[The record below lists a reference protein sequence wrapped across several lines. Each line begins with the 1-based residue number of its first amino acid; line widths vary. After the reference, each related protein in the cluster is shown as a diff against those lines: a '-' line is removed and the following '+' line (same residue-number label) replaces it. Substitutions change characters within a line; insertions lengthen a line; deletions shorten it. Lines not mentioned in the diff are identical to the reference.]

1 MSESLL
7 SILPFFG
14 SNWAFLIYSIILLA
28 VVYYMLTIRLNRLR
42 SQDQLEMKELETER
56 LKELDQ
62 VKGDFFSNVTHE
74 FRTPLTLILGH
85 LEQVIPT
92 MKDPQAQKELKVV
105 HRNAKHLEKLINQ
118 LLDISKLESNK
129 MELDLRHGDV
139 VVFVQEITETFRSLA
154 DRNRIT
160 LNFQN
165 QVRDLEMD
173 FDPDKVELIFFNLLS
188 NAFKFTEKGTIT
200 VKINKVEIDGKD
212 HLEVG
217 VQDTGLGIVEEQIPK
232 VFDRYYQSQNSRWR
246 KNKGTGIGLALVKE
260 LVELHGGTIGL
271 KSISGVGTEITVQ
284 LPAYAKLKMEDG
296 KVIDIPSLRPEQL
309 EAEAEA
315 VDYKEA
321 AFTDADIEATNIVL
335 VVEDNKEIRDFLRLT
350 LEPEYKVFESEDGE
364 AGLKKAMDMIPD
376 LVLSDVM
383 MPKMDGFEMTKALKK
398 SEKTSHVP
406 IVLLTAKAAI
416 ESKIEGIEIGADAY
430 VPKPFSSK
438 ELKATIHNLIE
449 GRRRLKDKFSRQ
461 LLIRPDR
468 VDEPSME
475 EKFLLKVREV
485 VQEHLDDEHFSV
497 EELSRKVGMSRAQIH
512 RKLSALTGKS
522 ASRFV
527 RSYRLQHAMQLLESH
542 AGTVSEIAYKV
553 GFSSPAYFTKC
564 FSEEYGMSP
573 SQVRK

>member
-1 MSESLL
+1 MTETIL

-14 SNWAFLIYSIILLA
+14 SNWAFLVYSLILLG
-28 VVYYMLTIRLNRLR
+28 VVYYILTNRLNRLR
-42 SQDQLEMKELETER
+42 LQDQAEMEKLEAER

-62 VKGDFFSNVTHE
+62 IKGDFFSNVTHE

-92 MKDPQAQKELKVV
+92 MKDERAKKELQVV
-105 HRNAKHLEKLINQ
+105 QRNARHLEKLINQ

-129 MELDLRHGDV
+129 MELELRHGDV
-139 VVFVQEITETFRSLA
+139 VQFISEITETFRSLA
-154 DRNRIT
+154 ERKS
-160 LNFQN
+160 LALKFQN
-165 QVRDLEMD
+165 EVRDLEMD

-188 NAFKFTEKGTIT
+188 NAFKFTEKGTIS
-200 VKINKVEIDGKD
+200 VKINKIEKDGRD
-212 HLEVG
+212 YLEVG
-217 VQDTGLGIVEEQIPK
+217 VQDTGIGIVEEQIPK

-260 LVELHGGTIGL
+260 LVELHEGEISL
-271 KSISGVGTEITVQ
+271 KSISGVGTEITV
-284 LPAYAKLKMEDG
+284 LIPAYAKLKLEGGD
-296 KVIDIPSLRPEQL
+296 VLDIPSLRP
-309 EAEAEA
+309 
-315 VDYKEA
+315 DIPDDDDNGRTREA
-321 AFTDADIEATNIVL
+321 AFTESDVEATNIVL
-335 VVEDNKEIRDFLRLT
+335 VVEDNVEIRDFLRLT
-350 LEPEYKVFESEDGE
+350 LEPEYKVFEAEDGE
-364 AGLKKAMDMIPD
+364 AGLQRAVEIIPD
-376 LVLSDVM
+376 LVVSDVM
-383 MPKMDGFEMTKALKK
+383 MPNMDGFELTGALKK
-398 SEKTSHVP
+398 NEKTSHVP
-406 IVLLTAKAAI
+406 VILLTAKAAT
-416 ESKIEGIEIGADAY
+416 ESKIQGIEIGADAY
-430 VPKPFSSK
+430 LPKPFSSK
-438 ELKATIHNLIE
+438 VLKATINNLVE
-449 GRRRLKDKFSRQ
+449 SRRKLKEKFSRQ

-475 EKFLLKVREV
+475 EKFLIKVREV

-542 AGTVSEIAYKV
+542 SGTVSEIAYKV

-564 FSEEYGMSP
+564 FSEEYGISP